1 MDARQRR
8 ETGKRIRLLRDD
20 LGWTQGDLAQRL
32 GVGVSTISGFERGA
46 SGIAR
51 VAGELAQAL
60 GTTTDY
66 LYGLSDNPLPSE
78 EGITPPD
85 PLRDV
90 ILSEFDQ
97 LDEAERRALI
107 EIAVTLRLMHQR
119 RGSRVIE

>member
-1 MDARQRR
+1 MDAKQRR
-8 ETGKRIRLLRDD
+8 ETGKRIRLLRND
-20 LGWTQGDLAQRL
+20 LGWSQSDLAQRL
-32 GVGVSTISGFERGA
+32 GIGVSTVSGFERGA

-66 LYGLSDNPLPSE
+66 LYGLSDNPLPPE
-78 EGITPPD
+78 DEPAPPD

-97 LDEAERRALI
+97 LDEAERRALV
-107 EIAVTLRLMHQR
+107 EIAVTLRLMSQR